1 MSVVPRT
8 GFGLTDDFFSPFFSP
23 SLGFPD
29 ITREM
34 TRALAPLAES
44 SQLAT
49 RGMPIDVV
57 SSSYLDSVQLHG
69 RRVSKSR
76 REPGQQGPLPVP
88 PGPTGRRRPSCPL
101 ATGLAAKLNCAS

>member
-1 MSVVPRT
+1 MALAPRS

-34 TRALAPLAES
+34 TRALAPLGDS

-57 SSSYLDSVQLHG
+57 SC
-69 RRVSKSR
+69 
-76 REPGQQGPLPVP
+76 E
-88 PGPTGRRRPSCPL
+88 
-101 ATGLAAKLNCAS
+101 